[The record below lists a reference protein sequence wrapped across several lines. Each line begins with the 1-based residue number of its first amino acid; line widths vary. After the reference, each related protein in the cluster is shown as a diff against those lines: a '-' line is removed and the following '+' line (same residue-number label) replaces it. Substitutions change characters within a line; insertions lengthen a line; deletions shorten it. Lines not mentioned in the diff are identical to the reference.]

1 MADFRLD
8 RQLVDAF
15 EAGRLDQ
22 EGEAVL
28 ADQVARILPFHSVLP
43 NPLAASLARISQ
55 HLGGEQGL
63 LSWLDRYPGIPRLTA
78 RLYRVMA
85 LLDQLSAHPV
95 IVDALREFREKTPY
109 PPGLVKYMPPDTSH
123 ETLSSVSFAI
133 ESLLADDRPEEAR
146 RVADAAV
153 ELLHTLAARAAEID
167 AQGGDRAAEIDAQ
180 GGDLAAEIDAQGG
193 DLADL
198 AAEIDSARRE
208 LREAW
213 DARSGSHH

>member
-8 RQLVDAF
+8 RELVEEF
-15 EAGRLDQ
+15 EEGRLDQ

-43 NPLAASLARISQ
+43 NPLAASLTRVSQ
-55 HLGGEQGL
+55 HLGGQQAL
-63 LSWLDRYPGIPRLTA
+63 LSWLDRHRGAPRLTA
-78 RLYRVMA
+78 RLYRVIA
-85 LLDQLSAHPV
+85 LLDQLSAQPV

-109 PPGLVKYMPPDTSH
+109 PRGLAEYMPPDTSH

-167 AQGGDRAAEIDAQ
+167 AQGGD
-180 GGDLAAEIDAQGG
+180 
-193 DLADL
+193 L

-213 DARSGSHH
+213 DARSRSHH